1 MKYRT
6 TKRGFLI
13 LIGLS
18 IERNK
23 MITIK
28 SRKHHKEIRIG
39 DTGIFVCPKQKQR
52 PQVTVEICKGRQGRR
67 HRGCVTCKVPQQVER
82 KQATEKK
89 RNNKAERATGNT
101 RNNSRRHER
110 AGIPMVT
117 VELKSNRDIGN
128 FIIIERRRDLDA
140 QEKESRRCSRC
151 GDVHND
157 DIDRLVLTEKEA
169 KELAALLSMIK

>member
-1 MKYRT
+1 MQ
-6 TKRGFLI
+6 GAPA
-13 LIGLS
+13 G
-18 IERNK
+18 
-23 MITIK
+23 
-28 SRKHHKEIRIG
+28 RKETG
-39 DTGIFVCPKQKQR
+39 DGEEAKQQSG
-52 PQVTVEICKGRQGRR
+52 KGS
-67 HRGCVTCKVPQQVER
+67 
-82 KQATEKK
+82 
-89 RNNKAERATGNT
+89 ATGNT